1 MNWSSLLPYSLNP
14 LDAFNRLFVADH
26 NVATHGLRDLFIFLT
41 FGIAISFGLPVL
53 LQTLTSWLKTG
64 QYLRI
69 ARNGNQ
75 AADLIVAS
83 NLPFFRQL
91 RHHLIEF
98 SSRDGSGRTSKRR
111 TVDAAEVFRE
121 SALAPAFSSS
131 RLFLAIPSIL
141 TGLGVL
147 GTFTGLQLGIGS
159 LDLRNPGNL
168 DKSIVPLI
176 EGCAV
181 AFSSSVWG
189 VLASLLF
196 SWWEK
201 FWEGLQ

>member
-53 LQTLTSWLKTG
+53 SQTLTSWLKTG
-64 QYLRI
+64 HYLRI
-69 ARNGNQ
+69 ALDGKQ

-131 RLFLAIPSIL
+131 R
-141 TGLGVL
+141 
-147 GTFTGLQLGIGS
+147 
-159 LDLRNPGNL
+159 
-168 DKSIVPLI
+168 
-176 EGCAV
+176 
-181 AFSSSVWG
+181 
-189 VLASLLF
+189 
-196 SWWEK
+196 
-201 FWEGLQ
+201 